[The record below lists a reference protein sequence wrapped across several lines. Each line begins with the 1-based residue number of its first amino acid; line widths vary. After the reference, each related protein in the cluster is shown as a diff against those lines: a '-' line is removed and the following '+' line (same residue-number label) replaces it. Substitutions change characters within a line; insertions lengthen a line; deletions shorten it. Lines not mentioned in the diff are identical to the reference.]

1 MTIFENAY
9 VKIAFDVS
17 IPCLEWIGKQ
27 YIPSA
32 EFRNS
37 EEKLLQTY
45 REYTK
50 KFPMLPMCIDARL
63 IGVISPKDTQW
74 VAEVIVPQA
83 IDAGLKKEAF
93 IVAEGLSKMTVS
105 HYKSAT
111 GASVE
116 IGMFLSVDDAKN
128 WLKKG
133 K

>member
-37 EEKLLQTY
+37 EEKLLQVY

-50 KFPMLPMCIDARL
+50 KFPMMPICIDARL

-83 IDAGLKKEAF
+83 IEAGLKKEAF
-93 IVAEGLSKMTVS
+93 IVAEGLSKMTIS
-105 HYKSAT
+105 HYKLET
-111 GASVE
+111 GQPVE
-116 IGMFLSVDDAKN
+116 IGMFLSVDDAKD

>member
-37 EEKLLQTY
+37 EEKLLQVY

-50 KFPMLPMCIDARL
+50 KFPMMPMCIDARL

-74 VAEVIVPQA
+74 VAEVMLPQA

-93 IVAEGLSKMTVS
+93 VVAEGLSKMTIT

-111 GASVE
+111 GVSVE
-116 IGMFLSVDDAKN
+116 IGMFNTIEAAKAY
-128 WLKKG
+128 LKER
-133 K
+133 

>member
-9 VKIAFDVS
+9 VKIVFDVS

-37 EEKLLQTY
+37 EEKLLQAY
-45 REYTK
+45 QEYTK
-50 KFPMLPMCIDARL
+50 KFPMMPMCIDARL
-63 IGVISPKDTQW
+63 IGVVSPKDTQW
-74 VAEVIVPQA
+74 VAEVILPQT
-83 IDAGLKKEAF
+83 IEAGLKKEAF
-93 IVAEGLSKMTVS
+93 VVAEGLSKMTIT

-111 GASVE
+111 GALVE
-116 IGMFLSVDDAKN
+116 IGMFNTIEAAKA

-133 K
+133 